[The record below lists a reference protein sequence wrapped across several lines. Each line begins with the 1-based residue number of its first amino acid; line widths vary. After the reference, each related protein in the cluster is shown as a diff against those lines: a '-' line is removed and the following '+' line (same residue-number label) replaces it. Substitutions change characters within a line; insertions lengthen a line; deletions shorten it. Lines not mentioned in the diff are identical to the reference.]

1 MLCVVSTV
9 HVEMSSAC
17 FLVEPQTRVNGLS
30 VVWPQ
35 NHWDS
40 SSVVWPQNHWDGFS
54 QFGLKP
60 SGFGFSGLGLKTS
73 SYGLVIWAT
82 KSPRW
87 FLSLGLKTMWAT
99 VCQLCHKTDGRE
111 MTQGTR

>member
-99 VCQLCHKTDGRE
+99 VSQLCHKTDGRE